1 MQSLYKSGNICYN
14 EFKEEVRHM
23 LINRPEYMKFL
34 HDWKDKQVIK
44 VISGIR
50 RCGKSTLF
58 DMYIDNLKEQGV
70 NDNQILQI
78 NFEDIEYEEL
88 LDYRKLY
95 SYVKSRLVSNQMN
108 YIFLDEIQ
116 HVKDYQKAVDS
127 LFVQKNTDVYITGS
141 NAYFMSG
148 ELATLLAGRYVE
160 LKLLPLSFKEYCS
173 AFKENKTKEE
183 LYRNYLFNSSFPYT
197 VQLEDRRNIHAYLD
211 GIYNTV
217 VLNDILAR
225 KNIQDP
231 LMLKSVIKF
240 MFDNIGNLC
249 TIKKIADSMTNAGRK
264 ISSHT
269 VENYLDGITESLLM
283 YRVGRYDIKGKDY
296 LQINEKYYLADLG
309 LRYYLL
315 GTKDVDQ
322 GRVLENIVFLEL
334 LRRGYE
340 IYVGKYETT
349 EVDFVVLDANGKIE
363 YYQVALSC
371 KDTQTLARELRP
383 FNEIKDHY
391 PKYLLTMDND
401 PPNFH
406 NGVEQVYVLDWLL
419 K

>member
-1 MQSLYKSGNICYN
+1 
-14 EFKEEVRHM
+14 M

-58 DMYIDNLKEQGV
+58 DMYIDNLKGQGV

>member
-1 MQSLYKSGNICYN
+1 
-14 EFKEEVRHM
+14 M

-34 HDWKDKQVIK
+34 QDWKDKQVIK

-58 DMYIDNLKEQGV
+58 DMFVADLKKQGV
-70 NDNQILQI
+70 EENQIIQI

-95 SYVKSRLVSNQMN
+95 SYVKARLIPDKMN

-116 HVKDYQKAVDS
+116 HVYDYQKAVDS

-173 AFKENKTKEE
+173 VFNQNKTKEE

-217 VLNDILAR
+217 VLNDIIAR

-249 TIKKIADSMTNAGRK
+249 TIKKIADSMTSAGRK

-283 YRVGRYDIKGKDY
+283 YRVGRYDIKGKEY

-315 GTKDVDQ
+315 GTRDVDQ

-340 IYVGKYETT
+340 IYVGKYGTT
-349 EVDFVVLDANGKIE
+349 EVDFVAIDTNGKIE
-363 YYQVALSC
+363 YYQVVLSC
-371 KDTQTLARELRP
+371 KDEQTLTRELRP
-383 FNEIKDHY
+383 FMEIKDHY